1 MELKASQFFLL
12 IALCSF
18 AIKAEGKLPIGIY
31 IEALCRASR
40 EFITD
45 QFESAYD
52 DIKDDVE
59 VSFYTHGK
67 SKSFTNERGEIEF
80 ECQHGP
86 SECEKNKFQTC
97 GLHQI
102 GPDQD
107 KQADFIIC
115 TMGYKKSYWQCVS
128 SLGLNQ
134 QDIDECVGGQLGT
147 ELQLKME
154 SASAEPIADSGNVPT
169 ITFNGKYN
177 GSDFYAAL
185 DNFRKVVLRILSE
198 N

>member
-12 IALCSF
+12 VALCSSS
-18 AIKAEGKLPIGIY
+18 IKAEGKLSIGIY

-40 EFITD
+40 EFITH
-45 QFESAYD
+45 QFGPAYD
-52 DIKDDVE
+52 DIKDDVV

-67 SKSFTNERGEIEF
+67 SKSFTNEQGEIEF

-97 GLHQI
+97 GLHLI
-102 GPDQD
+102 GADQD
-107 KQADFIIC
+107 KRANFIIC
-115 TMGYKKSYWQCVS
+115 TMGYGESYAECVT

-134 QDIDECVGGQLGT
+134 QDIDDCVGGQLGT
-147 ELQLKME
+147 ELQQEME
-154 SASAEPIADSGNVPT
+154 RASANVIEDSGHVPT

-177 GSDFYAAL
+177 APDFYAAL
-185 DNFRKVVLRILSE
+185 DNLKKVVLRILSE